1 MKLNKILWRM
11 GNDFRGEYKCE
22 FCGTIKTDKN
32 ATSYYDAYFLNNVIP
47 KMFCEKCKKNSKGET
62 KE

>member
-11 GNDFRGEYKCE
+11 GNDFKGEYKCE

-32 ATSYYDAYFLNNVIP
+32 PTSYYDAYYFENVIP
-47 KMFCEKCKKNSKGET
+47 NKVCEKCGKNSKGET
-62 KE
+62 K